1 MSKRHFVARIWRLL
15 LLVSLLLTIA
25 VSVTATGW
33 AAGNSPKK
41 KHPAKQMTDAAGRT
55 HVRPAPRISDA
66 QRKAAAQR
74 RKVLRAKGAQTTA
87 PRTGRVR

>member
-1 MSKRHFVARIWRLL
+1 MSKRHFVTTILRLL
-15 LLVSLLLTIA
+15 LLVSLLLTI
-25 VSVTATGW
+25 VITVTATGW
-33 AAGNSPKK
+33 AGNNPK

-74 RKVLRAKGAQTTA
+74 RKALRAKGAQTAA